1 MKDETGTKDI
11 SEEEGLSKLKTTID
25 QAKQEFHDVEKVLK
39 KFYNDES

>member
-1 MKDETGTKDI
+1 MDEKGDKEIT
-11 SEEEGLSKLKTTID
+11 EEEALKKLATTIK